1 MSSLSI
7 KIPLTYDP
15 SDGFTT
21 IKNFNDLAKQHL
33 KMLILTN
40 PGERIMEPT
49 YGVGAKRYLFDNFEM
64 ETMVILREKIFEQA
78 RRYIPSVKILDV
90 DIVEENRESNSIKL
104 SVRYAIPIIGISD
117 FVSITI

>member
-21 IKNFNDLAKQHL
+21 IKNFNELAKQHL

-49 YGVGAKRYLFDNFEM
+49 YGVGAKRFLFDNQGM
-64 ETMVILREKIFEQA
+64 ETMIILRETIIEQA
-78 RRYIPSVKILDV
+78 KRYIPAVRILDIIF
-90 DIVEENRESNSIKL
+90 DDSQIDRNSFKL
-104 SVRYAIPIIGISD
+104 SIQYSIPQLGFSD
-117 FVSITI
+117 FISITI